1 VPFQNNWDFGIGTTH
16 AMEYK
21 VNVQPVIPISISTD
35 WSLITRT
42 ILPIF
47 HVESLV
53 AGDSNVSGLSDI
65 VQSFFFSPKKTGW
78 RLDYGCRPVFLYP
91 TATDNALGGHY
102 FFQTNIECFYC
113 DLN

>member
-1 VPFQNNWDFGIGTTH
+1 
-16 AMEYK
+16 M
-21 VNVQPVIPISISTD
+21 QPVIPISISTD

-65 VQSFFFSPKKTGW
+65 VQSFFFSPKKPVGGW
-78 RLDYGCRPVFLYP
+78 IMGAGPVFLYP
-91 TATDNALGGHY
+91 TATDNTLGGHY